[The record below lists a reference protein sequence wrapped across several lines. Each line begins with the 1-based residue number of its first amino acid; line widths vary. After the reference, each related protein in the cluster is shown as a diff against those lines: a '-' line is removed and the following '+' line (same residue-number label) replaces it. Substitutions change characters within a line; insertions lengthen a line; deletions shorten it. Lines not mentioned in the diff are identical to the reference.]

1 MRRPYIIPSILTT
14 LVAAFAV
21 YVNVWAADPAYST
34 ERPQSQPET
43 VVATTTPPATSSST
57 PAAEKTTAPVA
68 SVSPQPA
75 PSRAVTIKGDSL
87 SIPAI
92 GFLAPV
98 IEVGVTATNNI
109 DVPSDLKVGHWIGSA
124 MPGTP
129 GAVFLDGHVDGVFA
143 RLPNVKTGATIS
155 INYGGKTFRYRVAHT
170 ETVPLESIDMGK
182 ALSVYGDGS
191 EGLNLMTCAGTY
203 VAQQGTYDHR
213 FVVYTVRIDS

>member
-1 MRRPYIIPSILTT
+1 MRRRYIIPSILTT

-21 YVNVWAADPAYST
+21 YVNVWAVDPVYSS
-34 ERPQSQPET
+34 ERQQSQPET
-43 VVATTTPPATSSST
+43 VVTAAPATPSPT
-57 PAAEKTTAPVA
+57 PAAQKTSATVA
-68 SVSPQPA
+68 SLSPRPA

-124 MPGTP
+124 TPGTP

-143 RLPNVKTGATIS
+143 RLPSVKTGAIIS
-155 INYGGKTFRYRVAHT
+155 INYGGKTFRYRVVHT

-182 ALSVYGDGS
+182 ALSIYGGGS

-203 VAQQGTYDHR
+203 VAEQGTYDHR
-213 FVVYTVRIDS
+213 FVVYSVRIDT